1 VCGSIAR
8 LMSKIVLLGTGNGK
22 ADPQRFSP
30 ASVVWLEDEPVLV
43 DVGNGALLRLR
54 AAGIA
59 PGSIRTLFLT
69 HLHFDHYSDY
79 PYLVIEPLIG
89 EAAFDRGNLTVYGPP
104 GTERLVRNFEHTY
117 DVELDGYAGLE
128 GYERVREL
136 SRANVIEISEG
147 WSSEVGG
154 WQVSARMVDH
164 GVVRLPC
171 FGYRFDSPEGTSV
184 AFSGDTVPCDATAE
198 LARGVDL
205 LVHECNFPDEEVETR
220 KRLGFAWYIH
230 STPSG
235 VGRVARAAEAKRLA
249 LNHFVGWNDFS
260 AEHEPYEWDSIAPP
274 IIAKDYDG
282 DIVVGADLME
292 LEF

>member
-1 VCGSIAR
+1 VSEV
-8 LMSKIVLLGTGNGK
+8 VLLGTGNGK
-22 ADPQRFSP
+22 ADPERFSP
-30 ASVVWLEDEPVLV
+30 ANVIWLDDEPVLV
-43 DVGNGALLRLR
+43 DCGNGALLRLR
-54 AAGIA
+54 AAGIP

-104 GTERLVRNFEHTY
+104 GTERLVRHFENTY
-117 DVELDGYAGLE
+117 DFELDGYAALE
-128 GYERVREL
+128 GYERAREL
-136 SRANVIEISEG
+136 CRAHVIEIHEG
-147 WSSEVGG
+147 WSTTIHR
-154 WQVSARMVDH
+154 WRVSARMVDH

-171 FGYRFDSPEGTSV
+171 FAYRFDGPDGQSV
-184 AFSGDTVPCDATAE
+184 AFSGDTVPCDAMAE
-198 LARGVDL
+198 LAKGVDL

-235 VGRVARAAEAKRLA
+235 VGQIARAAAAKRLA

-260 AEHEPYEWDSIAPP
+260 EMHEPYDWDLIAPP
-274 IIAKDYDG
+274 IIGQDYVG
-282 DIVVGADLME
+282 EIIVGRDLMRIQ
-292 LEF
+292 L

>member
-1 VCGSIAR
+1 LSGV
-8 LMSKIVLLGTGNGK
+8 VLLGTGNGK
-22 ADPQRFSP
+22 ADPERFSP
-30 ASVVWLEDEPVLV
+30 ANVIWLGDEPVLV
-43 DVGNGALLRLR
+43 DCGNGALLRLR
-54 AAGIA
+54 AAGIP
-59 PGSIRTLFLT
+59 PGSIRTLLLT

-104 GTERLVRNFEHTY
+104 GTERLVRLFEQAY
-117 DVELDGYAGLE
+117 DVEMDGYAALE
-128 GYERVREL
+128 GYERAREL
-136 SRANVIEISEG
+136 CRANVIEIHEG
-147 WSSEVGG
+147 WSTTLHG
-154 WQVSARMVDH
+154 WRVSARMVDH

-171 FGYRFDSPEGTSV
+171 FAYRFDGPDGRSV
-184 AFSGDTVPCDATAE
+184 AFSGDTVPCDAMAE

-235 VGRVARAAEAKRLA
+235 VGKVARAAGAKRLA

-260 AEHEPYEWDSIAPP
+260 AEHEPYDWDTIAPP
-274 IIAKDYDG
+274 AIGKDYDG
-282 DIVVGADLME
+282 EIIVGRDLMRLE
-292 LEF
+292 L